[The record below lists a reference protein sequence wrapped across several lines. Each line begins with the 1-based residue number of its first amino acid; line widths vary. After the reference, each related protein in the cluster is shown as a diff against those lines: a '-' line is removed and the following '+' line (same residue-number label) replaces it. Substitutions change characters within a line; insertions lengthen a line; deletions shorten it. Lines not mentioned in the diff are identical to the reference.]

1 MSTNAIPFAFDSTL
15 VRAIVDDRGEVWTV
29 ARDVAKSL
37 QYPDTTLSNIPRLCN
52 HVPEEW
58 KGRYPVPTLGGTQE
72 VFCLSEQGL
81 YFFLGR
87 SDKPKAL
94 PFQKWL
100 AGEVLPSIRKT
111 GGYDLHMR
119 AHPALSEK
127 PELPSLPDMPEVLC
141 LRPTMRQR
149 LWRDAL
155 QTARL
160 DEGDSAVALHWFRIL
175 CRMVAATP
183 APPEPLRDKVAQFVA
198 ERCQRA
204 EGCRTSAAEM
214 YGAFIRWH
222 RGKSGDTPSKRTFGG
237 VMQEFANSL
246 RSNGS
251 YYEGLC
257 LKAH

>member
-1 MSTNAIPFAFDSTL
+1 MSTNCIPFAFDCAL
-15 VRAIVDDRGEVWTV
+15 VRVIVDEAGESWFC
-29 ARDVAKSL
+29 AKDVALALDYLWNGFK
-37 QYPDTTLSNIPRLCN
+37 NIQ

-58 KGRYPVPTLGGTQE
+58 RVVESVSTSFGTKE
-72 VFCLSEQGL
+72 TWFLSEQGL

-111 GGYDLHMR
+111 GGYALHER
-119 AHPALSEK
+119 AHPALAEK
-127 PELPSLPDMPEVLC
+127 AELPSLPEMPEVLR
-141 LRPTMRQR
+141 LRPAMRQL

-160 DEGDSAVALHWFRIL
+160 DDGDSAVALHWFRIL

-183 APPEPLRDKVAQFVA
+183 APPPPLRDKVAQFVA

-204 EGCRTSAAEM
+204 EGCRISAAEL

-222 RGKSGDTPSKRTFGG
+222 RGKSGDTPSKRTFGV

-257 LKAH
+257 LKVY